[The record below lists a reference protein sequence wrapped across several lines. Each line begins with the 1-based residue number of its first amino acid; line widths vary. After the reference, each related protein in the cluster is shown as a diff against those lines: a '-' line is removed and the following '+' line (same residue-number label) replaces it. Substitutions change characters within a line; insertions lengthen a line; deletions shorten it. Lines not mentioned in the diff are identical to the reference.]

1 MAEVN
6 KFSFFESFG
15 EAAAVLPDE
24 QRLAFYDALVA
35 YAFRGEEP
43 DFDGILKVAWAL
55 ARPNIDSSIKRS
67 KTNSEN
73 ARKAKVETTEKTVAK
88 TTAKTTAKATAKTK
102 PSKDKDKEKDRDMDK
117 EEFVPL
123 ERTNSSKNG
132 ASAATAAAG
141 AAPPPRNEA
150 KPFCPMCDT
159 PLWKNT
165 QTGNYRCGKCF
176 DEYAEDKAA
185 WR

>member
-73 ARKAKVETTEKTVAK
+73 ARKAKAE
-88 TTAKTTAKATAKTK
+88 TTAKTTAKAVAKTTAKTK
-102 PSKDKDKEKDRDMDK
+102 PSKDMDKDKDKDRDMDK

-123 ERTNSSKNG
+123 ERTNSSDNC

-141 AAPPPRNEA
+141 AAPPPRKES

-159 PLWKNT
+159 PVWKNT
-165 QTGNYRCGKCF
+165 QTGRYRCGTCF
-176 DEYAEDKAA
+176 DEYDEGKAV